1 MNGKLPFGASSSNT
15 TVDSSVAWAPP
26 LESTPVK
33 AESALEPVSGS
44 ACRLNVAATSS
55 AVIGLPSWKFTPWR
69 ILNVH
74 CVPSSLGFQL
84 SASRG
89 TALSSWSE

>member
-26 LESTPVK
+26 FDSTPVN

-55 AVIGLPSWKFTPWR
+55 AVIGSPFWNFTPCL

-74 CVPSSLGFQL
+74 CEPSAFGFQL

-89 TALSSWSE
+89 TGVRSRSE